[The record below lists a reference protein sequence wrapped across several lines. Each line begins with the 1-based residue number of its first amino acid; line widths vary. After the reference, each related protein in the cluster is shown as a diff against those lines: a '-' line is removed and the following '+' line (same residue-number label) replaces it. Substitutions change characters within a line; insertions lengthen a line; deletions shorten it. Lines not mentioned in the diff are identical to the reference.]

1 MAIKKV
7 TVIDY
12 GLGNLLSI
20 KRAFEKVNAEVTVT
34 NDHKKIVDSPYVV
47 LPGVGAY
54 KNAMKSIHA
63 LNLIEPLRVIADKG
77 VPILGICLG
86 AQLLLSESEEF
97 GTTKGID
104 IIKGTVESIK
114 KFNINKKKIIIPHI
128 GWSKIVSTNQIR
140 NKENPLFKDLSEDD
154 YFYFIH
160 SFISKPKNKDHILY
174 QTKYENIKITG
185 IHGNKNVYGFQF
197 HPEKSGLSGLKLLQN
212 FLLL

>member
-1 MAIKKV
+1 MSIKKV

-12 GLGNLLSI
+12 GLGNLLSL
-20 KRAFEKVNAEVTVT
+20 KRAFEKINAEVTVT

-54 KNAMKSIHA
+54 KNAMKSINA

-77 VPILGICLG
+77 VPLLGICLG

-97 GTTKGID
+97 GTTRGID
-104 IIKGTVESIK
+104 IIKGTVEHIK
-114 KFNINKKKIIIPHI
+114 KFNNNKKKIIIPHM

-140 NKENPLFKDLSEDD
+140 NNKNPLFKDLSEED
-154 YFYFIH
+154 YFYFVH
-160 SFISKPKNKDHILY
+160 SFICKPKNKDHILY
-174 QTKYENIKITG
+174 QTNYENVTITG
-185 IHGNKNVYGFQF
+185 IHGSKNVYGFQF
-197 HPEKSGLSGLKLLQN
+197 HPEKSGLSGLKLLKK